1 MNTATM
7 RRVDRWLGR
16 PLAGL
21 LTVWRRVTERSDRRA
36 ASPPAKILVLKLA
49 EHGVWVVAYS
59 ALMDA
64 VEMVGAE
71 HVYVMTFSDNRFVL
85 DQLGILP
92 PENIIE
98 VPTPGTFG
106 TLSNLVRAVRR
117 VRAEQI
123 DSVVDFEFF
132 ARSSAVI
139 AYLTGAPRRVGFH
152 PVAEEAGYRGDL
164 MTHRLSFNPR
174 LHAGQTFRMLVGALR
189 EDPAVLPALGSP
201 VAPATAPPHR
211 SVTTAQRE
219 AVTLVVQDALGT
231 EELPR
236 LVLLNANAGDL
247 IPHRRWPDDRYVE
260 LARRLLEDR
269 DDVAVLLT
277 GAPAEAAAAER
288 LAAQVGSPRC
298 VSVAGRTTLGELI
311 VLYGLADVLVT
322 NDSGPAHYAALAPVD
337 IVTLFGPESPH
348 VFGSL
353 SPRGHTVWAE
363 LACSPCVN
371 AYNDRVTA
379 CRNNLCMQAITVDEV
394 AGTVHRLLD
403 GPATPVELQP
413 SADAPPGS

>member
-7 RRVDRWLGR
+7 RRVDRRLGR
-16 PLAGL
+16 PLARV
-21 LTVWRRVTERSDRRA
+21 LTGWRRVADRFRRPA
-36 ASPPAKILVLKLA
+36 DGPPRKILVLKLA

-64 VEMVGAE
+64 IEMVGAD

-98 VPTPGTFG
+98 VPTSGTVG
-106 TLSNLVRAVRR
+106 TLRNLVRAVRR
-117 VRAEQI
+117 VRREQI

-132 ARSSAVI
+132 ARSSAII

-164 MTHRLSFNPR
+164 MTHRLSFNSH
-174 LHAGQTFRMLVGALR
+174 LHAGQTFRTLVGALR
-189 EDPAVLPALGSP
+189 ADPADLPALG
-201 VAPATAPPHR
+201 APAPAAVAPPHR
-211 SVTTAQRE
+211 PVSADEQAQVTDILLQ
-219 AVTLVVQDALGT
+219 ALGT
-231 EELPR
+231 TTLPR
-236 LVLLNANAGDL
+236 VVLLNANAGDL
-247 IPHRRWPDDRYVE
+247 IPHRRWPDDRYAE
-260 LARRLLEDR
+260 LARRLLDEQP
-269 DDVAVLLT
+269 DVAVVLT
-277 GAPAEAAAAER
+277 GSPAEAGAAAR
-288 LAAQVGSPRC
+288 LAEQVGSPRC
-298 VSVAGRTTLGELI
+298 VSVAGRTTLAQLI

-337 IVTLFGPESPH
+337 IVTLFGPETPD

-353 SPRGHTVWAE
+353 SPRSHTLWAA

-371 AYNDRVTA
+371 AYNDRVTG
-379 CRNNLCMQAITVDEV
+379 CRNNLCMQAITVDQV
-394 AGTVHRLLD
+394 LDVVGSLL
-403 GPATPVELQP
+403 GGGVPVQVRQDH
-413 SADAPPGS
+413 ADQD